1 MGEYS
6 AGKAYQKLIHFPKTG
21 ILCTKD
27 NLARLIKRNKG
38 WFGKIYHFTPQTYCL
53 PNETKQ
59 FIDLYTRQAIN
70 GKQDKQMWICK
81 PTDLSRGR
89 KITII
94 DNLQDLQYDQQS
106 VIQEYIGN
114 PLLIRGTKWDMRIY
128 VLITQM
134 RPLKLYL
141 FKEGIVRFSSERYN
155 TNTLGNLFSHLTNS
169 SINKYAATNI
179 TDGHGSGL
187 KWSFAQLRSY
197 LSQCGYDYEVLWA

>member
-81 PTDLSRGR
+81 PTDLSRAR
-89 KITII
+89 
-94 DNLQDLQYDQQS
+94 
-106 VIQEYIGN
+106 
-114 PLLIRGTKWDMRIY
+114 RGSHGDG
-128 VLITQM
+128 
-134 RPLKLYL
+134 P
-141 FKEGIVRFSSERYN
+141 GAVRASGARRFP
-155 TNTLGNLFSHLTNS
+155 
-169 SINKYAATNI
+169 
-179 TDGHGSGL
+179 DGG
-187 KWSFAQLRSY
+187 K
-197 LSQCGYDYEVLWA
+197 C